1 MLLALAAWAL
11 PTIAADVASSE
22 RARAED
28 FDVAWR
34 AIDQG
39 YAYFGTTRTAWQ
51 RARDKWRPRAL
62 AARSREQFVSAL
74 ESALAQ
80 LRDDHAVLSERSA
93 ASPRWVPS
101 EIDIWAQWRDDA
113 AVVEGVQTY
122 GDADVAG
129 LRPGNVVTSIAGAP
143 PARAVRELLGEA
155 DATPAARDWALRHVL
170 AGRRSGGP
178 LRIEVSEARGPR
190 ALEIARGG
198 SPPAANGTPLAAR
211 RIGEKRDLGYI
222 RFKTPLSDSA
232 LVGQFDGALKYLKDT
247 RALILDLRD
256 VTGPFP
262 ANARATTLAMLGR
275 FTAQPATWQARE
287 SRGGERV
294 VDTVQPRGPHHGAPI
309 VVLVDRWTAGE
320 GEALAAGLHAIA
332 GARLIGTRMAG
343 LRGELRDVRLPN
355 SGIVV
360 RFPAQRTF
368 LPDGRPRESL
378 IPEVL
383 VDLALPQ
390 GGPGDPILYQALK
403 MLEPGARNQEPGQRR

>member
-1 MLLALAAWAL
+1 MAL
-11 PTIAADVASSE
+11 PAVAADVASSE
-22 RARAED
+22 RARGED
-28 FDVAWR
+28 FDVAWG

-39 YAYFGTTRTAWQ
+39 YAYFGTTRTAWR

-62 AARSREQFVSAL
+62 AARSREQFVAAL

-80 LRDDHAVLSERSA
+80 LRDDHVVLSERSA

-101 EIDIWAQWRDDA
+101 EIDIWALWRDDV
-113 AVVEGVQTY
+113 AVVEGVQAY

-129 LRPGNVVTSIAGAP
+129 LRPGNVVTSIAGAS
-143 PARAVRELLGEA
+143 PARAVRELLGEG

-170 AGRRSGGP
+170 AGRRNGGP
-178 LRIEVSEARGPR
+178 LRMETSEARGPR
-190 ALEIARGG
+190 ALEIARKGG
-198 SPPAANGTPLAAR
+198 SPAANGAPLAAR
-211 RIGEKRDLGYI
+211 RIGEKRDLGYV
-222 RFKTPLSDSA
+222 RLKAPLSDSG
-232 LVGQFDGALKYLKDT
+232 LVGQFDGALRYLKDT
-247 RALILDLRD
+247 RALILDLRE

-275 FTAQPATWQARE
+275 FTAQPSAWQARE

-294 VDTVQPRGPHHGAPI
+294 ADMAQPRGALYGAPV

-320 GEALAAGLHAIA
+320 GEALAAGLHAVA

-355 SGIVV
+355 SGIVL
-360 RFPAQRTF
+360 RFPTQRTF

-378 IPEVL
+378 TPEIL
-383 VDLALPQ
+383 VDLSLPQ

-403 MLEPGARNQEPGQRR
+403 MLEVRN